1 MMVWVPD
8 GSKPVMGFADIEVG
22 VKAAIKPDGIA
33 LDVPAYVRVVIT
45 PEVVREIRLP
55 VEMLPREPQREVE
68 RSEPGRVVVR
78 HIVPEWFSLVPPPNR
93 RACGVCDHPRRVQ
106 VIRMTE
112 VSRPECIY
120 QMQKSL
126 NARFIHFRKIFTGE
140 APNRSRRKLWVFW
153 HTFLGKQCEEKL
165 PQSSDV

>member
-68 RSEPGRVVVR
+68 RSEP
-78 HIVPEWFSLVPPPNR
+78 
-93 RACGVCDHPRRVQ
+93 
-106 VIRMTE
+106 
-112 VSRPECIY
+112 
-120 QMQKSL
+120 
-126 NARFIHFRKIFTGE
+126 
-140 APNRSRRKLWVFW
+140 
-153 HTFLGKQCEEKL
+153 
-165 PQSSDV
+165 